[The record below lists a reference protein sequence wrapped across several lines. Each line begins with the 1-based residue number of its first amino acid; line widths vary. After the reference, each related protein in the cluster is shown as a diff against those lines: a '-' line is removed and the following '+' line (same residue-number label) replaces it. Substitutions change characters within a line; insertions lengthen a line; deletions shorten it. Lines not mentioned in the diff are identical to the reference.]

1 MEIIVLYGG
10 RSVEHVVS
18 ISSAKYIISCLKEL
32 NHTVKPIYITE
43 EGTFLYN
50 EQRVLLDPSIGFCLI
65 NREPISCEL
74 VFIMMH
80 GAFGEDGRI
89 QALMELLNLPYVS
102 TDSLSSM
109 LGMHKAI
116 QNQIYQTHNLPLLP
130 YLEVSYKESPKL
142 EEITQKL
149 GKDLLLKPEAGGSSV
164 GIIHLNNPTQ
174 ALLDESLQKLFKLDD
189 NVLIQPFLTDVEE
202 LLCAVYE
209 TEDGIKVVGPG
220 VIKVES
226 EFLDYD
232 QKYDAQKHIYF
243 ETSPQLKLE
252 VKEEA
257 CSLAKRVFEV
267 LKCSI
272 YARVDLFYHKG
283 KIYINEINTIPGF
296 TQFSYFPQL
305 IKTHDNINYC
315 LNQMINNSL
324 ALFERRNSINHKYE

>member
-10 RSVEHVVS
+10 RSVEHNVS
-18 ISSAKYIISCLKEL
+18 ISSAKYIISCLKKL

-43 EGTFLYN
+43 EGTFFYN
-50 EQRVLLDPSIGFCLI
+50 EQRVLLDPAVGFCLANGEI
-65 NREPISCEL
+65 LSCAL

-89 QALMELLNLPYVS
+89 QALMELLNLPYIS

-130 YLEVSYKESPKL
+130 YIEVSYKESPQL
-142 EEITQKL
+142 EEISQKL

-174 ALLDESLQKLFKLDD
+174 AQLDESLHKLFKLDD
-189 NVLIQPFLTDVEE
+189 NVLIQPFLTEVEE

-220 VIKVES
+220 VIKVTS

-243 ETSPQLKLE
+243 ETTPQLEPK
-252 VKEEA
+252 VKEDA

-315 LNQMINNSL
+315 LNQMINKSL